1 MRVDHDYFARA
12 GKCAKKHEQVLAA
25 LPRQSFG
32 RDREHVRT
40 QRAQRFQT
48 FQMTAG
54 FKLRPRDE
62 FDFTIRIEL
71 DQLVL
76 PARPIAAECEEN
88 NFHPRTLRSTNTSAN
103 VRPVLA

>member
-1 MRVDHDYFARA
+1 MSVDHDDFAPA
-12 GKCAKKHEQVLAA
+12 GECAKEHEQVLSA
-25 LPRQSFG
+25 LPRQSLSG
-32 RDREHVRT
+32 DREHVRT

-62 FDFTIRIEL
+62 FDFAIRIEL

-88 NFHPRTLRSTNTSAN
+88 NFHPRTLRSTKNSAH
-103 VRPVLA
+103 VLPVPA